1 MNKTSCLTDKPIQT
15 TEDDN
20 LNAKDY
26 ADALCEF
33 IENADTPV
41 TIGIQGGWGSGKTSL
56 ISVMQD
62 KLNKSDNI
70 LCVPVNA
77 WEHSLFHDT
86 DSKAEVVISLLNGLA
101 AGIKSTVEQNNNK
114 IDDNTRKT
122 ILENSSNVEKAIHG
136 IKIGVRLAAML
147 AAKTLAGV
155 DLAFTDKADQ
165 NSQAEKS
172 TLAQEVRNLRNS
184 LTTLIKCITFNGNQV
199 KIVFFID
206 DLDRVSPPTAIEILD
221 ITKNIFDIPNCIFVL
236 AIDYEVIVKGL
247 EKKFGKR
254 TAENEREFRQ
264 YFDKIIQIPFTMPTG
279 AYSQYID
286 KFLEDALKKLGTEDN
301 ESIKQLSKDA
311 VLVTGGNPRSIK
323 RIINTLSLLQYIDK
337 KNHKKNEN
345 SETEE
350 ERNSNLEARFIIV
363 GLHINFPEICRNLME
378 RPNFVQWKEDELKIL
393 WKLKNDEETEN
404 ELKALEKNEF
414 FDDQWER
421 VVYRLCV
428 QSSWLKSQVR
438 NISALLNRLLVV
450 LNDEDKNNKEIS
462 EKGKSKLDEI
472 LEGIR
477 VVSIDS
483 DTANIQE
490 YDDSKISTDH
500 ITAFCKKWH
509 ESLSK
514 RLPKIMPPTTSNN
527 YAKKIINEDMKGR
540 RYIIDKLIN
549 DISQCTFEW
558 DNKENSVY
566 ITLEAKKSNTI
577 LIKEARNK
585 LAKLASKY
593 DYDASRNEFWCWYT
607 RENVVSDNLIPNND
621 NLIQELA
628 DETLKLYD
636 TVKNATEKLQ

>member
-1 MNKTSCLTDKPIQT
+1 MNKASCLTDKPIQT

-86 DSKAEVVISLLNGLA
+86 DNKAEVVISLLNGLA
-101 AGIKSTVEQNNNK
+101 EGIKSTIEQNNNK

-184 LTTLIKCITFNGNQV
+184 LTTLIKCITFKGNQV

-286 KFLEDALKKLGTEDN
+286 KFLEDALKRLGTNNFER
-301 ESIKQLSKDA
+301 KQQLSKDA
-311 VLVTGGNPRSIK
+311 VWVTGGNPRSIK

-337 KNHKKNEN
+337 KNHKKDDNN
-345 SETEE
+345 ETEDE
-350 ERNSNLEARFIIV
+350 TDLNLEVRFIIV
-363 GLHINFPEICRNLME
+363 GLHINFPEICRKLME
-378 RPNFVQWKEDELKIL
+378 KPNFVKWNENDLSIPWKLKMDDETNNELKIL
-393 WKLKNDEETEN
+393 EKDDFFNDE
-404 ELKALEKNEF
+404 
-414 FDDQWER
+414 WER
-421 VVYRLCV
+421 VIYRLCV

-462 EKGKSKLDEI
+462 ENGRNKLDNI

-490 YDDSKISTDH
+490 FDDKSFKTDRV
-500 ITAFCKKWH
+500 TVFCRKWH
-509 ESLSK
+509 EGLFEK
-514 RLPKIMPPTTSNN
+514 LPDIMEKPTDKN
-527 YAKKIINEDMKGR
+527 YAGRGRIYTVNLTDNDTDQCNLRWNKNEGVEIDFWINKSCKQQNTTNILDTIKSEYSYSWDGKFFRYYYTKDNITFEDMKPDN
-540 RYIIDKLIN
+540 DKLLN
-549 DISQCTFEW
+549 ELV
-558 DNKENSVY
+558 NEAEKVY
-566 ITLEAKKSNTI
+566 K
-577 LIKEARNK
+577 
-585 LAKLASKY
+585 
-593 DYDASRNEFWCWYT
+593 
-607 RENVVSDNLIPNND
+607 
-621 NLIQELA
+621 
-628 DETLKLYD
+628 TLK
-636 TVKNATEKLQ
+636 KAATKLK